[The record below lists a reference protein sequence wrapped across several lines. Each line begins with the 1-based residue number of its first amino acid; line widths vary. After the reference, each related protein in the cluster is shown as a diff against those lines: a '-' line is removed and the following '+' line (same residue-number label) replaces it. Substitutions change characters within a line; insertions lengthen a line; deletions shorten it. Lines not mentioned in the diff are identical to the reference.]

1 MFPVNLFRSLSLNP
15 NNTGRDIWR
24 LKKQDIPDKKKYSHV
39 PDVSRLCSLI
49 ALRNMS
55 GKLPDSTT
63 FSVRE

>member
-1 MFPVNLFRSLSLNP
+1 MSEKEHSGTSKDPSLFPKNWQQVEYFEIK
-15 NNTGRDIWR
+15 DA
-24 LKKQDIPDKKKYSHV
+24 
-39 PDVSRLCSLI
+39 SRLCSLI